1 MTSSAISPSVTSRL
15 CELVGAANVASDFA
29 QLATYEI
36 DRKLPA
42 VALRPGTSEE
52 VAKIVKFA
60 ASEKL
65 ALVATGARTKLGI
78 GYAPSR
84 YDLALDMTRLNK
96 VIAYDPGDLT
106 LSVEAGVPL
115 AKLAQ
120 TLAEHRQFLPL
131 PVPFANRTTIGGLIA
146 SGVDSPLRQFYGT
159 ARDFLLGM
167 EYVTG
172 EGFATKS
179 GGRVVKN
186 VTGYDIHKLMIGA
199 LGTLGVI
206 TRVNFKTFPLPLDR
220 RGYVVRFLSPEH
232 AFDVCHRFAQSPLAP
247 LSIDVFSPH
256 VAELFASPAALRLA
270 EAPLPKHVFESAE
283 WAVSVTYAGN
293 EKVLARFVAELGHMI
308 EPIKIRGLTLLTEET
323 LAPAWNRQRE
333 FIPIALASSPAT
345 TIVKINVLPMR
356 MSEALAAAQKVA
368 ETNNLRWAA
377 MARGLGI
384 IYFAILPSD
393 HTEEWRTRVAGATT
407 AIQEAC
413 AKLAG
418 HVTIPWAP
426 AEWKSTLQ
434 IWGPQRQDF
443 PQMQRVKSVFDPQD
457 ILSSGRFGQN
467 L

>member
-15 CELVGAANVASDFA
+15 AEIVGAANVASDFA

-42 VALRPGTSEE
+42 AAVRPGASEE
-52 VAKIVKFA
+52 VAEIVKFA
-60 ASEKL
+60 ASENL
-65 ALVATGARTKLGI
+65 ALVPTGARTKLGI

-120 TLAEHRQFLPL
+120 VLAEHRQFLPL
-131 PVPFANRTTIGGLIA
+131 PVPFVNRTTIGGLIA

-172 EGFATKS
+172 EGVATKS

-206 TRVNFKTFPLPLDR
+206 TRVNFKTFPMPLAT
-220 RGYVVRFLSPEH
+220 RGFIARFATAENALDMRQRIAQSALTPLTIEILSP
-232 AFDVCHRFAQSPLAP
+232 R
-247 LSIDVFSPH
+247 
-256 VAELFASPAALRLA
+256 VAELFASDAATRYERAAMPAN
-270 EAPLPKHVFESAE
+270 VISNTE
-283 WAVSVTYAGN
+283 WALTTGYAGN
-293 EKVLARFVAELGHMI
+293 EAVLERYAKDLQRIARESGATEVSILAENLS
-308 EPIKIRGLTLLTEET
+308 
-323 LAPAWNRQRE
+323 PAWARKRE

-345 TIVKINVLPMR
+345 TIVKMSVLPMR
-356 MSEALAAAQKVA
+356 MTDALASAQKTA
-368 ETNNLRWAA
+368 ESNNLLWAA

-393 HTEEWRTRVAGATT
+393 HTEECRQRVATATST
-407 AIQEAC
+407 IQEAC

-418 HVTIPWAP
+418 HATIPWAP
-426 AEWKSTLQ
+426 AEWKTTLQ
-434 IWGPQRQDF
+434 IWGPPRPDF
-443 PQMQRVKSVFDPQD
+443 AQMQKVKSVFDPQK
-457 ILSSGRFGQN
+457 ILSPGRFSEN

>member
-15 CELVGAANVASDFA
+15 AEIVGAANVASDFA

-42 VALRPGTSEE
+42 AAVRPGTSEE
-52 VAKIVKFA
+52 VAAIVKFA
-60 ASEKL
+60 ASERL
-65 ALVATGARTKLGI
+65 ALVPTGARTKLGI

-120 TLAEHRQFLPL
+120 VLAEHRQFLPL
-131 PVPFANRTTIGGLIA
+131 PVPFVNRTTIGGLIA

-172 EGFATKS
+172 EGVATKS

-206 TRVNFKTFPLPLDR
+206 TRVNFKTFPMPLAT
-220 RGYVVRFLSPEH
+220 RGFIARFATAENALDMRQRIAQSALTPLTVEILSP
-232 AFDVCHRFAQSPLAP
+232 R
-247 LSIDVFSPH
+247 
-256 VAELFASPAALRLA
+256 VAELFASDAATRYERAAMPAN
-270 EAPLPKHVFESAE
+270 VISNTE
-283 WAVSVTYAGN
+283 WALTTGYAGN
-293 EKVLARFVAELGHMI
+293 EAVLERYAKDLQRIARESGATGVSILAENLS
-308 EPIKIRGLTLLTEET
+308 
-323 LAPAWNRQRE
+323 PAWARKRE

-345 TIVKINVLPMR
+345 TIVKMSVLPMR
-356 MSEALAAAQKVA
+356 MTDTLASAQKTA
-368 ETNNLRWAA
+368 ERNNLLWAA

-393 HTEEWRTRVAGATT
+393 HTEECRQRVATATST
-407 AIQEAC
+407 IQEAC

-418 HVTIPWAP
+418 HATIPWAP
-426 AEWKSTLQ
+426 AEWKTTLQ
-434 IWGPQRQDF
+434 IWGPPRPDF
-443 PQMQRVKSVFDPQD
+443 AQMQKVKSVFDPQK
-457 ILSSGRFGQN
+457 ILSPGRFSED

>member
-1 MTSSAISPSVTSRL
+1 MNASAISATVTTRL
-15 CELVGAANVASDFA
+15 NEIVGPTNVASDFA

-42 VALRPGTSEE
+42 AAVRPATSEE
-52 VAKIVKFA
+52 VAEIVKFA

-84 YDLALDMTRLNK
+84 YDLALDLTRLNK

-115 AKLAQ
+115 AKIAQ
-120 TLAEHRQFLPL
+120 LLGEHRQFLPL
-131 PVPFANRTTIGGLIA
+131 ALPFSAHTTVGGAIA

-167 EYVTG
+167 EFVTG
-172 EGFATKS
+172 EGVAAKS

-206 TRVNFKTFPLPLDR
+206 TRVNFKTFPMPLDR
-220 RGYVVRFLSPEH
+220 RGYVVRFLSAEH
-232 AFDVCHRFAQSPLAP
+232 AFDSCQRFAQSPLAP
-247 LSIDVFSPH
+247 LSMEIFSPQ
-256 VAELFASPAALRLA
+256 VADLFASPAASRVA
-270 EAPLPKHVFESAE
+270 ESPLPKHIFESGE
-283 WAVSVTYAGN
+283 WAVAVTYSGN
-293 EKVLARFVAELGHMI
+293 EKVMARFVAELARTSK
-308 EPIKIRGLTLLTEET
+308 PIDVRGITLFTEQD
-323 LAPAWNRQRE
+323 LPPAWHRQRE

-345 TIVKINVLPMR
+345 TIVKMSVLPTR
-356 MSEALAAAQKVA
+356 IKDALAAARQA
-368 ETNNLRWAA
+368 AGNDDLRWAV
-377 MARGLGI
+377 MARALGI
-384 IYFAILPSD
+384 IYFAILPSEHND
-393 HTEEWRTRVAGATT
+393 EHRQRVANATS

-418 HVTIPWAP
+418 HATIPWAP
-426 AEWKSTLQ
+426 AEWKTTLQ
-434 IWGPQRQDF
+434 IWGPPRPDF
-443 PQMQRVKSVFDPQD
+443 AQMQKVKSVFDPQK
-457 ILSSGRFGQN
+457 ILSPGRFAQN

>member
-15 CELVGAANVASDFA
+15 AEIVGAANVASDFA

-42 VALRPGTSEE
+42 AAVRPATSEE
-52 VAKIVKFA
+52 VAEIVKFA

-65 ALVATGARTKLGI
+65 ALVPTGARTKLGI

-84 YDLALDMTRLNK
+84 YDLALDVTRLDK

-120 TLAEHRQFLPL
+120 VLAEHRQFLPL
-131 PVPFANRTTIGGLIA
+131 PVPFVNRTTIGGTIA

-172 EGFATKS
+172 EGVSTKS

-206 TRVNFKTFPLPLDR
+206 TRVNFKTFPMPLAT
-220 RGYVVRFLSPEH
+220 RGFVARFASAENAWDMRHRIAQSALTPLTMEILSP
-232 AFDVCHRFAQSPLAP
+232 R
-247 LSIDVFSPH
+247 
-256 VAELFASPAALRLA
+256 VAELFSSDAATRYERAPMPAN
-270 EAPLPKHVFESAE
+270 VISNTE
-283 WAVSVTYAGN
+283 WALTTGYAGN
-293 EKVLARFVAELGHMI
+293 DPVLERYAKDLRRMAKES
-308 EPIKIRGLTLLTEET
+308 RATEVTILSEN
-323 LAPAWNRQRE
+323 LSPAWARKRE

-345 TIVKINVLPMR
+345 TIVKLSVLPMR
-356 MSEALAAAQKVA
+356 TKEALSAAQKAA
-368 ETNNLRWAA
+368 ESSNLRWAA

-384 IYFAILPSD
+384 IYFAILPND
-393 HTEEWRTRVAGATT
+393 HTEEYRQLVANATS

-418 HVTIPWAP
+418 HATIPWAP
-426 AEWKSTLQ
+426 AEWKSSLQ
-434 IWGPQRQDF
+434 IWGSARSDA
-443 PQMQRVKSVFDPQD
+443 PQMQVLKSVFDPQK
-457 ILSSGRFGQN
+457 ILSPGRFNPN

>member
-1 MTSSAISPSVTSRL
+1 MNAPAISPSVTTRL
-15 CELVGAANVASDFA
+15 NEIVGATNVASDFA

-42 VALRPGTSEE
+42 AAVRPATSEE
-52 VAKIVKFA
+52 VAEIVKFA
-60 ASEKL
+60 AAEKL
-65 ALVATGARTKLGI
+65 ALVPTGARTKLGI
-78 GYAPSR
+78 GYAPSH

-115 AKLAQ
+115 AKIAQ
-120 TLAEHRQFLPL
+120 LLAEHRQFLPL
-131 PVPFANRTTIGGLIA
+131 ALPFSARTTVGGAIA

-167 EYVTG
+167 EFVTG
-172 EGFATKS
+172 EGISAKS

-206 TRVNFKTFPLPLDR
+206 TRVNFKTFPTPLDR
-220 RGYVVRFLSPEH
+220 RGYVARFLSAEH
-232 AFDVCHRFAQSPLAP
+232 AFDSCHRFAQSPVAP
-247 LSIDVFSPH
+247 LSMEIFSPQ
-256 VAELFASPAALRLA
+256 VSELFASPAAQRVA
-270 EAPLPKHVFESAE
+270 EAPLPKHTFETGE
-283 WAVSVTYAGN
+283 WAVAVTYAGN
-293 EKVLARFVAELGHMI
+293 EKVMARFMAELGHSTK
-308 EPIKIRGLTLLTEET
+308 PINIRGLTVFTEET
-323 LAPAWNRQRE
+323 LPPVWNRQRE

-345 TIVKINVLPMR
+345 TIVKMSVLPTR
-356 MSEALAAAQKVA
+356 MKDALAAARQAA
-368 ETNNLRWAA
+368 ETNDLRWATL
-377 MARGLGI
+377 ARALGI

-393 HTEEWRTRVAGATT
+393 HTEVCRQRVANVANAT
-407 AIQEAC
+407 QEAC

-418 HVTIPWAP
+418 HATIPWCP

-434 IWGPQRQDF
+434 IWGPARQDF
-443 PQMQRVKSVFDPQD
+443 PQMQKVKTVFDPQN
-457 ILSSGRFGQN
+457 ILSPGRFAEN

>member
-1 MTSSAISPSVTSRL
+1 MTSSAFSPSVTSRL
-15 CELVGAANVASDFA
+15 SEIVGATNVASDFA

-42 VALRPGTSEE
+42 AAVRPGSSEE
-52 VAKIVKFA
+52 VAEIVKFA
-60 ASEKL
+60 AAERL

-78 GYAPSR
+78 GCAPTR

-96 VIAYDPGDLT
+96 VIAHDPGDLT

-115 AKLAQ
+115 AKLVQ
-120 TLAEHRQFLPL
+120 ILAEHRQFLPL

-172 EGFATKS
+172 EGVATKS

-206 TRVNFKTFPLPLDR
+206 TRVNFKTFPMPLAT
-220 RGYVVRFLSPEH
+220 RGFIARFAIAENALDMRHRIARSALTPLTMEILSP
-232 AFDVCHRFAQSPLAP
+232 R
-247 LSIDVFSPH
+247 
-256 VAELFASPAALRLA
+256 VAELFGSDAATRY
-270 EAPLPKHVFESAE
+270 ERAPMPGDVISNTE
-283 WAVSVTYAGN
+283 WALTTGYAGN
-293 EKVLARFVAELGHMI
+293 EQVLDRYANELKRLARESSATGVTILSENL
-308 EPIKIRGLTLLTEET
+308 P
-323 LAPAWNRQRE
+323 PAWARKRE

-345 TIVKINVLPMR
+345 TIVKISVLPLR
-356 MSEALAAAQKVA
+356 MKEAIAVAQKAA
-368 ETNNLRWAA
+368 ELNDLRWAA

-393 HTEEWRTRVAGATT
+393 HTEQWRQRVTT
-407 AIQEAC
+407 AASAIQEAC

-418 HVTIPWAP
+418 HATIPWAP
-426 AEWKSTLQ
+426 AEWKTTLQ
-434 IWGPQRQDF
+434 IWGPSRPDAA
-443 PQMQRVKSVFDPQD
+443 QMQKVKSVFDPQH
-457 ILSSGRFGQN
+457 ILSPGRFAPN

>member
-1 MTSSAISPSVTSRL
+1 MTSSAISPSVTARL
-15 CELVGAANVASDFA
+15 AEIVGAANVASDFA

-42 VALRPGTSEE
+42 AAVRPATSEE
-52 VAKIVKFA
+52 VVEIVKFA
-60 ASEKL
+60 ASERL
-65 ALVATGARTKLGI
+65 ALVPTGGRTKLGI

-115 AKLAQ
+115 TKLAQ
-120 TLAEHRQFLPL
+120 VLAEHHQFLPL
-131 PVPFANRTTIGGLIA
+131 PVPFANRTTIGGLVA

-167 EYVTG
+167 EFVTG
-172 EGFATKS
+172 EGVAAKS

-206 TRVNFKTFPLPLDR
+206 TRVNFKTFPMPLAT
-220 RGYVVRFLSPEH
+220 RGFIARFPTAENALEMRHRVAQSALTPLTMEILSP
-232 AFDVCHRFAQSPLAP
+232 R
-247 LSIDVFSPH
+247 
-256 VAELFASPAALRLA
+256 VAELFSSDAATRYERTPMPANVL
-270 EAPLPKHVFESAE
+270 SNTE
-283 WAVSVTYAGN
+283 WALTTGYAGN
-293 EKVLARFVAELGHMI
+293 EQVLERYAKDLQRMARESGATGVSILSESLPPALAR
-308 EPIKIRGLTLLTEET
+308 KC
-323 LAPAWNRQRE
+323 E

-345 TIVKINVLPMR
+345 TIVKISVLPMR
-356 MSEALAAAQKVA
+356 MSEALAAAQKAA
-368 ETNNLRWAA
+368 EANNLRWAA

-393 HTEEWRTRVAGATT
+393 HTEEQRQRVATASSTT
-407 AIQEAC
+407 QEAC
-413 AKLAG
+413 AKLGG
-418 HVTIPWAP
+418 HATIPWAP
-426 AEWKSTLQ
+426 AEWKTKLQ
-434 IWGPQRQDF
+434 IWSPPHPDTA
-443 PQMQRVKSVFDPQD
+443 QMQKLKSVFDPQK
-457 ILSSGRFGQN
+457 ILSPGRFAQN